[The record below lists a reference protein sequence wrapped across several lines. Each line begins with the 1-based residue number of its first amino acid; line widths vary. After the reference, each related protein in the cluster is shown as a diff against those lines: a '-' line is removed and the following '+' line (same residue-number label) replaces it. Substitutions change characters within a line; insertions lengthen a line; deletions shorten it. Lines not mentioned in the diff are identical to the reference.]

1 MLEITEKAQ
10 EKLAAYLKERNLTA
24 PLRVLI
30 APG

>member
-1 MLEITEKAQ
+1 MLEISEEAQ
-10 EKLAAYLKERNLTA
+10 EKLAEYMKERNLTE